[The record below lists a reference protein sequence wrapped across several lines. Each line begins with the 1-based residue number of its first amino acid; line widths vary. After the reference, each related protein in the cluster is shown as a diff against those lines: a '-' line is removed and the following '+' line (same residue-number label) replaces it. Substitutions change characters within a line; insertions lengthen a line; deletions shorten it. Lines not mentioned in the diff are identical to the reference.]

1 MNYVCMF
8 LINRWRR
15 SGGATRPSTRRSKV
29 SLTSCKRQWPREKAA
44 TPQPDP
50 EMEAKI
56 NSLED
61 EVNRQKEVGLCV
73 DICPLIQG
81 KKSTLPGEKS
91 EGWRRFQREKLA
103 CAYGSNLI
111 RLIKDEARRWMGAI
125 LYYKVLSCSCNFLF
139 FSPNKI

>member
-1 MNYVCMF
+1 MF
-8 LINRWRR
+8 ACFSSIGEEDWRR
-15 SGGATRPSTRRSKV
+15 YKAQYEEVKGQLDQLQEAVAK
-29 SLTSCKRQWPREKAA
+29 EKAA

-91 EGWRRFQREKLA
+91 VRLKEVLKRET
-103 CAYGSNLI
+103 GM
-111 RLIKDEARRWMGAI
+111 RLRVKFNS
-125 LYYKVLSCSCNFLF
+125 LN
-139 FSPNKI
+139 